1 MKSILMKLFII
12 GLCVSF
18 FPIQAIAGGFT
29 GFHQIDWLYQRQCR
43 DSRGL
48 ELQLSTAHV
57 NPDGCRN
64 ARVLEVRCGTRP
76 YRAAVAISL
85 TAFSGD
91 YWVRAF
97 VNGCDDNGHAI
108 VRALQMQ
115 KTQVLEP

>member
-1 MKSILMKLFII
+1 MKLFII
-12 GLCVSF
+12 GLFVSF

-29 GFHQIDWLYQRQCR
+29 GFHQIDWLYQRNCS

-48 ELQLSTAHV
+48 EIQLSTRHD
-57 NPDGCRN
+57 NPDQCTN

-115 KTQVLEP
+115 KTQVLE